1 MHMIVS
7 VLADIRIIFPYTYL
21 ARSKSSDHYGP
32 FGCSEKQGKSKKM
45 FVLFLVSKGNHI
57 MFKGNPPDQNA
68 CMRPESM
75 KVNFKFGKS
84 I

>member
-21 ARSKSSDHYGP
+21 ARSKSSDRYGP
-32 FGCSEKQGKSKKM
+32 FGCSEKQGKWKKM
-45 FVLFLVSKGNHI
+45 FVLFLVS
-57 MFKGNPPDQNA
+57 KGNPPDQNA

-75 KVNFKFGKS
+75 QVNFKFGKS